1 MLAAHLLTSKS
12 EKKRVPS
19 GLLDETINLIVV
31 LKIPLLSN
39 WLDAMSPNRRVLT
52 IFELVHVNMSRS
64 IFRNFAQN
72 GTSVFPN
79 LWAVE
84 KKWEIFSLS
93 ERQLQNRLIV
103 YKKLCINIWLR
114 RWLRPSRNIVNIFS
128 PWGLWGVGT

>member
-19 GLLDETINLIVV
+19 DLLDETINLIVV

-39 WLDAMSPNRRVLT
+39 RLYAMSPNRRVLT

-79 LWAVE
+79 L
-84 KKWEIFSLS
+84 
-93 ERQLQNRLIV
+93 
-103 YKKLCINIWLR
+103 
-114 RWLRPSRNIVNIFS
+114 
-128 PWGLWGVGT
+128 